1 MPFSLDRFEVGKVL
15 SGEASA
21 VSRLY
26 DKDVGCPHAPGTKI
40 VLSSTHASAPV
51 EGLPTTD
58 NPVAMATITGVQ
70 TETVDARKRNER
82 AAIMEGF
89 ESAVAWYT
97 HFRQLYGDL
106 SDNTPITRLTFRIDE
121 MFTKR

>member
-1 MPFSLDRFEVGKVL
+1 MPFSLDRFEVGKIL

-26 DKDVGCPHAPGTKI
+26 DQNVGCPHATGTKI
-40 VLSSTHASAPV
+40 VLSSTHAPAPV
-51 EGLPTTD
+51 PGLTTVD

-70 TETVDARKRNER
+70 TETVAARKRNER

-97 HFRQLYGDL
+97 HFQQLYGEQRD
-106 SDNTPITRLTFRIDE
+106 DVPVTRLQFRIED
-121 MFTKR
+121 MYTKK